1 MKNEEIILD
10 RLDQLKHE
18 IAPVAAS
25 ARSLQELRE
34 DLAPRVN
41 EAVKALIIELAD
53 IEADF
58 QLEDLF
64 FLIKKALR
72 NVRNLTFS
80 LDQLKNII
88 DFALIAEPLF
98 KSTVPQVILYFDD
111 LEQKGVFNLLTS
123 LLGVMKK
130 IAGTYTT
137 EDMEQIGD
145 GLVKLLG
152 VVKKLTTPE
161 ALEFLDRAAEIPS
174 RVDLSRSQ
182 SVGPFSM
189 LWASGNKEVKE
200 GLGVLLEL
208 TRGLRSLKGQPQ
220 PL

>member
-1 MKNEEIILD
+1 MKNEDIILD
-10 RLDQLKHE
+10 RLDQLKQE

-25 ARSLQELRE
+25 ARSVQELRE
-34 DLAPRVN
+34 ELAPRVN

-58 QLEDLF
+58 QLEDLL
-64 FLIKKALR
+64 FLVKKTLR

-88 DFALIAEPLF
+88 DFVLIAEPLF
-98 KSTVPQVILYFDD
+98 KSTVPQVILYLDK
-111 LEQKGVFNLLTS
+111 LEQKGVFNFLASS
-123 LLGVMKK
+123 LNVMKK
-130 IAGTYTT
+130 IAETYTT
-137 EDMEQIGD
+137 EDIEKIGYA
-145 GLVKLLG
+145 LVKLLG
-152 VVKKLTTPE
+152 IVRKLATPE
-161 ALEFLDRAAEIPS
+161 ALEFLDKAAEVPS
-174 RVDLSRSQ
+174 RVDLSAAK

-189 LWASGNKEVKE
+189 LWACGSKDVKE

-208 TRGLRSLKGQPQ
+208 TRGMGSLKGQPQ

>member
-10 RLDQLKHE
+10 RLDQLTNE

-25 ARSLQELRE
+25 ARSIQELRE
-34 DLAPRVN
+34 ELAPRVN

-58 QLEDLF
+58 QLEDLL
-64 FLIKKALR
+64 FLIKKTLR

-88 DFALIAEPLF
+88 DFVLIAEPLF
-98 KSTVPQVILYFDD
+98 KSTVPQVILYLDD
-111 LEQKGVFNLLTS
+111 LEQKGVFNFLASS
-123 LLGVMKK
+123 LNVVKK
-130 IAGTYTT
+130 LAETYPT
-137 EDMEQIGD
+137 EDIEKIGY

-152 VVKKLTTPE
+152 IARKLTTPE
-161 ALEFLDRAAEIPS
+161 ALEFLDKAAEVPS
-174 RVDLSRSQ
+174 RVNLSSAK

-189 LWASGNKEVKE
+189 LWACGSKDVKE

-208 TRGLRSLKGQPQ
+208 TKGMGSLKEQPQ

>member
-10 RLDQLKHE
+10 RLDQLKDE

-25 ARSLQELRE
+25 ARSIQELRE
-34 DLAPRVN
+34 ELAPRVN

-58 QLEDLF
+58 QLEDLL
-64 FLIKKALR
+64 FLIKKTLR

-80 LDQLKNII
+80 LEQLKNII
-88 DFALIAEPLF
+88 DFVLIAEPLF
-98 KSTVPQVILYFDD
+98 KSTVPQVILYLDD
-111 LEQKGVFNLLTS
+111 LERKGVFNFLAS
-123 LLGVMKK
+123 LLNVMKK
-130 IAGTYTT
+130 MAETYTT
-137 EDMEQIGD
+137 EDIEKIGYV
-145 GLVKLLG
+145 LVKLLG
-152 VVKKLTTPE
+152 IARKLATPE
-161 ALEFLDRAAEIPS
+161 ALEFLDKAAEVPS
-174 RVDLSRSQ
+174 RVDLSGAK

-189 LWASGNKEVKE
+189 LWACGGKDVKE

-208 TRGLRSLKGQPQ
+208 TKGMGSLRSQTQ

>member
-34 DLAPRVN
+34 ELAPRVN

-58 QLEDLF
+58 QLEDLL
-64 FLIKKALR
+64 FLIKKVLR
-72 NVRNLTFS
+72 NVRNMTFS

-88 DFALIAEPLF
+88 DFVLTAEPLF
-98 KSTVPQVILYFDD
+98 KSTVPQVILYLDD
-111 LEQKGVFNLLTS
+111 LERKGVFNLLAS
-123 LLGVMKK
+123 LLDVTQK

-137 EDMEQIGD
+137 EDMQQIGD

-152 VVKKLTTPE
+152 IVKKLTTPE
-161 ALEFLDRAAEIPS
+161 ALEFLDKAAEVPS
-174 RVDLSRSQ
+174 RVDLSRAKSA
-182 SVGPFSM
+182 GPFSM
-189 LWASGNKEVKE
+189 LWACGSKDVKE

-208 TRGLRSLKGQPQ
+208 TKGLGSLKGQPQ

>member
-10 RLDQLKHE
+10 RLDQLKDE

-25 ARSLQELRE
+25 ARSIHELRE
-34 DLAPRVN
+34 ELAPRVN

-58 QLEDLF
+58 QLEDLL

-72 NVRNLTFS
+72 NVRNLTFG

-88 DFALIAEPLF
+88 DFVLIAEPLF
-98 KSTVPQVILYFDD
+98 KSTVPQVILYLDD
-111 LEQKGVFNLLTS
+111 LERKGVFNFMASS
-123 LLGVMKK
+123 LNVIKK
-130 IAGTYTT
+130 ISETYAT
-137 EDMEQIGD
+137 EDMEKIGD
-145 GLVKLLG
+145 GLVKLFG
-152 VVKKLTTPE
+152 IVRKLTTPE
-161 ALEFLDRAAEIPS
+161 ALEFMAKAAEVPS
-174 RVDLSRSQ
+174 RVDLSIVK

-189 LWASGNKEVKE
+189 LWACGRKDVKD

-208 TRGLRSLKGQPQ
+208 TKGLGTLRGQPQ
-220 PL
+220 PS

>member
-34 DLAPRVN
+34 ELAPRVN

-58 QLEDLF
+58 QLEDLL
-64 FLIKKALR
+64 FLIKKVLR
-72 NVRNLTFS
+72 NVRNMTFS

-88 DFALIAEPLF
+88 DFVLTAEPLF
-98 KSTVPQVILYFDD
+98 KSTVPQVILYLDD
-111 LEQKGVFNLLTS
+111 LERKGVFNLLAS
-123 LLGVMKK
+123 LLDVTQK

-137 EDMEQIGD
+137 EDMQQIGD

-152 VVKKLTTPE
+152 IVKKLTTPE
-161 ALEFLDRAAEIPS
+161 ALEFLDKAAEVPS
-174 RVDLSRSQ
+174 RVDLSRAKSA
-182 SVGPFSM
+182 GPFSM
-189 LWASGNKEVKE
+189 LWACGNKDVKE

-208 TRGLRSLKGQPQ
+208 TKGLGSLKGQPQ
-220 PL
+220 AL